1 MEISNVPV
9 RLTAEPDELRTTPSG
24 KQVVS
29 FSAAY
34 NWRTRTDGGFTDVE
48 TTFFRATLWG
58 EDGAAE
64 FASLG
69 LKKGDRLRV
78 SGRWSRNPW
87 VAKDGKT
94 RVGNN
99 LTVTAVCPSS
109 CVVGGT
115 SVRPDDHRYKNGAI
129 VRLQGGDSGRCDN
142 FPPIAPY
149 TDGVTYAHSHA
160 ALRQSGE
167 PVVTS
172 FRSGGP
178 RSFPRNDGTYTEGH
192 GIHVDRGSRDQ
203 LSTDIHVVHACGG
216 IRRHGVQVCSTK
228 PYLTGPVQHG
238 VR

>member
-1 MEISNVPV
+1 MEINNVSV

-78 SGRWSRNPW
+78 SGRWSKNPW

-99 LTVTAVCPSS
+99 LTVTSVAV
-109 CVVGGT
+109 
-115 SVRPDDHRYKNGAI
+115 
-129 VRLQGGDSGRCDN
+129 
-142 FPPIAPY
+142 
-149 TDGVTYAHSHA
+149 SHA
-160 ALRQSGE
+160 TETEISAKE
-167 PVVTS
+167 PSAEEAPTAEPAKPKRKR
-172 FRSGGP
+172 RS
-178 RSFPRNDGTYTEGH
+178 T
-192 GIHVDRGSRDQ
+192 
-203 LSTDIHVVHACGG
+203 AA
-216 IRRHGVQVCSTK
+216 
-228 PYLTGPVQHG
+228 
-238 VR
+238 